1 MRFFGPV
8 LRLWLVVW
16 LALALPLAG
25 YAHPAGV
32 SCGMACAQGV
42 KGCHACC
49 GQTPGCGQM
58 AAKAIPAAPAK
69 AVPASAPLPA
79 APVPVGLSVPLQ
91 PLPLLLPPASGQ
103 ARDHGPPRV
112 IIDVQA
118 AHCARLL

>member
-8 LRLWLVVW
+8 LRPWLVVW

-32 SCGMACAQGV
+32 SCGMACAQV
-42 KGCHACC
+42 MKGCHACC
-49 GQTPGCGQM
+49 DHTPGCGL

-69 AVPASAPLPA
+69 AVSASAAAPDAPLPA
-79 APVPVGLSVPLQ
+79 ASVALLQ

-103 ARDHGPPRV
+103 ARDQGPPRV